1 MTRLISISIHAFQ
14 DKYGD
19 IEALNIAKKIGA
31 DAVDF
36 STSSRK
42 IYDFRIPGS
51 PFDKTDEELVEYY
64 SAVRRHAESIGLKI
78 AQTHGRM
85 HMYVRDEEENAAIL
99 ENARR
104 DLLVASTLGA
114 PYCVMHS
121 VTTGTMGPETPAE
134 EMRALNKRSFCDV
147 LKYAKKY
154 GVKVATETF
163 GNSQKFGDNVID
175 FFGQW
180 DEFLATYK
188 DICSVG
194 DNAEWFVTCM
204 DTGHTNKAVR
214 FGYPLPADA
223 IRDLGAS
230 LACLHLNDNDGM
242 TDQHKPP
249 LSGNINWNDVLDA
262 LDEIGYNGIYNM
274 ELALGHFGMGL
285 EIETAAF
292 AIKVLRNQ
300 FALRDQK

>member
-1 MTRLISISIHAFQ
+1 MTRLISISIHSLQ
-14 DKYGD
+14 EKYGD

-42 IYDFRIPGS
+42 IYDYRIPGS
-51 PFDKTDEELVEYY
+51 PYDKTDEELVEYY

-85 HMYVRDEEENAAIL
+85 RMYTQDEEDNKAHL

-121 VTTGTMGPETPAE
+121 VTTGSMGKDTPAE
-134 EMRALNKRSFCDV
+134 VMRALNKRAFCDV
-147 LKYAKKY
+147 LLYAKQY

-163 GNSQKFGDNVID
+163 GDSLKGAVCD

-180 DEFLATYK
+180 DEFLNAYR

-194 DNAEWFVTCM
+194 DNADWFVTCM
-204 DTGHTNKAVR
+204 DTGHTNKAMR
-214 FGYPLPADA
+214 FGFPAPADA

-262 LDEIGYNGIYNM
+262 LDEIGYSGIYNM
-274 ELALGHFGMGL
+274 ELALSHFGKGL

-292 AIKVLRNQ
+292 AIQILRNQ

>member
-1 MTRLISISIHAFQ
+1 MERLISISIHSFQ
-14 DKYGD
+14 SKYGD

-36 STSSRK
+36 NTASRK
-42 IYDFRIPGS
+42 VYDYRIPGS
-51 PFDKTDEELVEYY
+51 PFDKTDEELIEYY
-64 SAVRRHAESIGLKI
+64 SAVRRHAESIGIKI

-104 DLLVASTLGA
+104 DLLVASVLGA

-121 VTTGTMGPETPAE
+121 VTTGTMGPDTPAE

-147 LKYAKKY
+147 LKYAKQY
-154 GVKVATETF
+154 DVKIATETF
-163 GNSQKFGDNVID
+163 GNSQKFGEWVID

-180 DEFLATYK
+180 DEFMNTYRE
-188 DICSVG
+188 ICAID
-194 DNAEWFVTCM
+194 DNADWFVTCM

-223 IRDLGAS
+223 IRELGSS
-230 LACLHLNDNDGM
+230 LKCLHLNDNDGM
-242 TDQHKPP
+242 TDQHKP
-249 LSGNINWNDVLDA
+249 LMMGNINWNDVFDA
-262 LDEIGYNGIYNM
+262 LDEIGYDGIYNM
-274 ELALGHFGMGL
+274 ELALNHFGSEL
-285 EIETAAF
+285 AVDTAEF
-292 AIKVLRNQ
+292 AIKILRHQ
-300 FALRDQK
+300 FALRDRQ